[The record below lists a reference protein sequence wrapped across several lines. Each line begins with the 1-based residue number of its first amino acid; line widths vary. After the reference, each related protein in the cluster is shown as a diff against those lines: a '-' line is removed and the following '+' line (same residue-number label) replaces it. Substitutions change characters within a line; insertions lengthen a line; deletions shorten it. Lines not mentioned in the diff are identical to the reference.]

1 MILSRRTA
9 LLGLA
14 ATILPLPVWATP
26 EEVAAEIVKLFGST
40 PLEDGPI
47 TIDLPALAET
57 GNSVPMTVAVESPMT
72 ADDRITRLAVFAE
85 QNPRP
90 LSCEVRFGPMAAEPR
105 LVTNIRLAAT
115 QTVVCVAEHSD
126 GRLMAARADVRVV
139 VGACTALPGR
149 Y

>member
-14 ATILPLPVWATP
+14 ASILPLPVWATP
-26 EEVAAEIVKLFGST
+26 EEVAAKIVELFGDS
-40 PLEDGPI
+40 PLENGPI

-57 GNSVPMTVAVESPMT
+57 GNSVRMTVSVESPMT
-72 ADDRITRLAVFAE
+72 AEDRITRLAVFAE

-90 LSCEVRFGPMAAEPR
+90 LTCEVRFGPKAAEAQ
-105 LVTNIRLAAT
+105 LEATIRLAAT
-115 QTVVCVAEHSD
+115 QTVVCVAEHAD